1 MPDTTVNRGYRI
13 PKSDGTDVIQPD
25 DIRVPVTSIDT
36 DMNTVMLAQAFKTGE
51 LNAIVGTPP
60 TAGTPRV
67 SYSFTTT
74 CVIAAG
80 GLGLFTINWP
90 AAFAHGITYIGLTC
104 GDNAAGLTQIVVD
117 ATVCTLSVLHGKAYR
132 ADGSPVPS
140 ASTIRVNVHV
150 VGW

>member
-1 MPDTTVNRGYRI
+1 MDTTVNRGYQI
-13 PKSDGTDVIQPD
+13 PKSDGSDTMSPDLWRLAVIA
-25 DIRVPVTSIDT
+25 IDT
-36 DMNTVMLAQAFKTGE
+36 DMNNVLGFKAGE
-51 LNAIVGTPP
+51 LASIVGASPAAGQSKSTYKF
-60 TAGTPRV
+60 TA
-67 SYSFTTT
+67 TTN
-74 CVIAAG
+74 VAAG

-90 AAFAHGITYIGLTC
+90 AAFVHGITYIGLTC

-140 ASTIRVNVHV
+140 GSTIRVNVDV